1 MSERFLYTIWNRLP
15 FRFRQRLK
23 QNVKRN
29 MQEQYAESEQEL
41 YKRTEQ
47 FLLKQGKIILT
58 EVMIGGLLLAVV
70 LAWHIFKPDYILLK
84 RNPFGQG
91 QSKSRFLY
99 KKVIRKNRYN
109 IS

>member
-41 YKRTEQ
+41 YRRTEQ
-47 FLLKQGKIILT
+47 FLLKQGKIIFI
-58 EVMIGGLLLAVV
+58 EVIIGGLLLAVV
-70 LAWHIFKPDYILLK
+70 LAWHIFAGLYFAKAQSLWTGDKGSPDFFYK
-84 RNPFGQG
+84 R
-91 QSKSRFLY
+91 
-99 KKVIRKNRYN
+99 
-109 IS
+109 

>member
-41 YKRTEQ
+41 YRRTEQ

-70 LAWHIFKPDYILLK
+70 LAWHIFKPGLYFAKAQSLWTGDKASPDFFTK
-84 RNPFGQG
+84 R
-91 QSKSRFLY
+91 
-99 KKVIRKNRYN
+99 
-109 IS
+109 